1 MKVGYSNMLSY
12 GEIVE
17 IEKNN
22 GEMIRNIIDRTN
34 RNLAQSLLE
43 NLPEAIEYDKAY
55 HITVRLLD
63 GMNIVGRI
71 DEIPI
76 RTETLIMPH
85 TEKEYMPIG
94 KLTLKERIKILVKGE
109 L

>member
-12 GEIVE
+12 GEIAE
-17 IEKNN
+17 IENNN
-22 GEMIRNIIDRTN
+22 GEMIKSVIDRTN
-34 RNLAQSLLE
+34 RNLVQSLLE

-85 TEKEYMPIG
+85 AEKEYMPIG
-94 KLTLKERIKILVKGE
+94 KLKFKERIKILFKGE